1 MNKVNY
7 CNFRTIEDESN
18 LANELNQAMRLLNT
32 VRIMSAPHYFPE
44 SNQKSQM
51 EFDDCSYLYCQL
63 ILFEDW
69 CHHVVMK
76 ARNISRDCEKY
87 LDEFNGSWEYYAR
100 SERLD
105 WMRSEGIESENG
117 HPTNEELKPF
127 TIVYD
132 IYTSDVNF
140 QFRDIVFDTKID
152 QLFIITKTIKDR
164 SGMTSKDLIDKMF
177 GPNKV
182 KPLMIGED
190 GIREVTDV
198 DNVMMRAAQEVDGDD
213 KVKLIENIVRTFE
226 KIKKI
231 SSSIDPLKD
240 NKEEIS
246 EIMNMCNDLLNC
258 KL

>member
-7 CNFRTIEDESN
+7 YNFRIIEDESN

-32 VRIMSAPHYFPE
+32 VRIMASPHYFPE
-44 SNQKSQM
+44 NNQKSQM

-76 ARNISRDCEKY
+76 ARNISRDCGKY

-100 SERLD
+100 SNRLD
-105 WMRSEGIESENG
+105 WMRSEGIESGND
-117 HPTNEELKPF
+117 HPANEELKPF

-164 SGMTSKDLIDKMF
+164 SRMTSKDLIDKMF
-177 GPNKV
+177 GLNKV

-190 GIREVTDV
+190 GIREVTDI
-198 DNVMMRAAQEVDGDD
+198 DNDMMRASQEVDGDD
-213 KVKLIENIVRTFE
+213 KVRLIENIVRTFE
-226 KIKKI
+226 KVKKI
-231 SSSIDPLKD
+231 SANLNPFND
-240 NKEEIS
+240 NKEEIK
-246 EIMNMCNDLLNC
+246 EIMSMCNNLLNC
-258 KL
+258 K